1 MEAFDLSH
9 PETALNLVVG
19 GVLLFLVLTWSVRI
33 RGLHPR
39 DEPTRWMV
47 LLAVTGLHCQMGR
60 FLVLA
65 AQNPD
70 LGFLGVALEVTAAGL
85 VAAFGVIYSRRLAGR
100 FAVPLWDSVLIGLS
114 GTIPVIGL
122 FMLRV
127 SGASAVRVED
137 VWGRQVWTID
147 APPWTFLALGPL
159 FVAAYRALV
168 LVARVRG
175 LRPAERR
182 LCGSPVLVYT
192 FAGMA
197 DLIGTS
203 ARWWY
208 TGFFPFAFLYHAYVL
223 DLLHRMRVGRL
234 LSQAEDQALELEQ
247 QKVVLDQALAESN
260 ASREVRL
267 RFVANVSHE
276 LRTPVHGIL
285 GLSSLLAD
293 TNLDAHQRE
302 LLNHLSVSG
311 RALRL
316 LIDDILDYAK
326 IEAGKVEVRPDWEDP
341 RRLVGDVLATV
352 AHAAFHKGLGLEGRF
367 GQDVPVK
374 VHTDAQRLR
383 QILLNL
389 VGNAIKFTEH
399 GHVTVRVRLRR
410 SHERLGV
417 FDCEVR
423 DTGMGMAKERI
434 PQLFDPFV
442 QENAADNRL
451 LGGSGLGLAISRDL
465 ARALGGELTAES
477 ELGRGSVFRV
487 RVPVGLQAEPDPWRL
502 PIRPGTRVLVIDWDG
517 LLRFAIEPML
527 QSARAE
533 VTWRRSVADVTPE
546 ETFDIIL
553 DGALALAHMVDKLR
567 KRCNA
572 RWITCPALD
581 ERVRIPERVR
591 PDATVYRPIIPE
603 RLAEVLRSP
612 EPVAAAAPHAD
623 TEGFVQPLNI
633 LVVDDNAVNL
643 IVACRIVEALGHKSF
658 AARDGLL
665 ALDMLDSLR
674 ADLILMD
681 CQMPGIDGYET
692 TRRIRARH
700 GTKHRILALTAAT
713 FDQDRSMATE
723 SGMDGMLEKPIDLD
737 RLREVLGRGRA
748 DGTQDRGD
756 RSATD
761 DPDPREPDA
770 GPTRQSPYPFS

>member
-1 MEAFDLSH
+1 
-9 PETALNLVVG
+9 
-19 GVLLFLVLTWSVRI
+19 
-33 RGLHPR
+33 
-39 DEPTRWMV
+39 
-47 LLAVTGLHCQMGR
+47 
-60 FLVLA
+60 
-65 AQNPD
+65 
-70 LGFLGVALEVTAAGL
+70 
-85 VAAFGVIYSRRLAGR
+85 
-100 FAVPLWDSVLIGLS
+100 
-114 GTIPVIGL
+114 
-122 FMLRV
+122 
-127 SGASAVRVED
+127 
-137 VWGRQVWTID
+137 
-147 APPWTFLALGPL
+147 
-159 FVAAYRALV
+159 
-168 LVARVRG
+168 
-175 LRPAERR
+175 
-182 LCGSPVLVYT
+182 
-192 FAGMA
+192 
-197 DLIGTS
+197 
-203 ARWWY
+203 
-208 TGFFPFAFLYHAYVL
+208 
-223 DLLHRMRVGRL
+223 
-234 LSQAEDQALELEQ
+234 
-247 QKVVLDQALAESN
+247 
-260 ASREVRL
+260 
-267 RFVANVSHE
+267 
-276 LRTPVHGIL
+276 
-285 GLSSLLAD
+285 
-293 TNLDAHQRE
+293 
-302 LLNHLSVSG
+302 
-311 RALRL
+311 
-316 LIDDILDYAK
+316 
-326 IEAGKVEVRPDWEDP
+326 
-341 RRLVGDVLATV
+341 
-352 AHAAFHKGLGLEGRF
+352 
-367 GQDVPVK
+367 
-374 VHTDAQRLR
+374 
-383 QILLNL
+383 
-389 VGNAIKFTEH
+389 
-399 GHVTVRVRLRR
+399 
-410 SHERLGV
+410 
-417 FDCEVR
+417 
-423 DTGMGMAKERI
+423 
-434 PQLFDPFV
+434 
-442 QENAADNRL
+442 
-451 LGGSGLGLAISRDL
+451 
-465 ARALGGELTAES
+465 
-477 ELGRGSVFRV
+477 
-487 RVPVGLQAEPDPWRL
+487 L